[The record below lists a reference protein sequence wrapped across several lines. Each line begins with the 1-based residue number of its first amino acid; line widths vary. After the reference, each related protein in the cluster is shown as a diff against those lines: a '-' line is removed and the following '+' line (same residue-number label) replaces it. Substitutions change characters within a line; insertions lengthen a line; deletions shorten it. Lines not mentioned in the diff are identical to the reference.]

1 MLGGDT
7 PSVLDYL
14 ILQTLVL
21 FKTTNHY
28 ISVAMVYPREYVLFF
43 MVDVIFL

>member
-7 PSVLDYL
+7 ISVLDYL

-21 FKTTNHY
+21 FKKNHY
-28 ISVAMVYPREYVLFF
+28 ISVAMVYPREYMLFY